1 MTSGRTTQGLSLA
14 EAIIA
19 IFVLLAGFSIMT
31 RLFHTGIRYQTLVDN
46 QGIAVMLAER
56 QMERVRGWSR
66 QVHQCPGSSLAF
78 SNWTGYPGETAFE
91 DPDYP
96 GYEIQAEAN
105 PHTVFSPCS
114 LFETIQPAGNR
125 RSLDDSVRRVLVS
138 VRWGT
143 LRHLL
148 VSLVAL
154 PIDQSAGLAT
164 VSIDV
169 NLSGG
174 TTLGQGERRN
184 LQTTATDSDGRSI
197 PDLFYNYSVRPTL
210 GANGG
215 GNGVLG
221 GPRHGR
227 EAVVRNAIY
236 DVTPESSGGPLV
248 TGYGAGE
255 CRVRAVAR
263 YRGWPIFGESDVL
276 QMQP

>member
-1 MTSGRTTQGLSLA
+1 MTSGRSRWGLTLA

-56 QMERVRGWSR
+56 QMERIRGWSR
-66 QVHQCPGSSLAF
+66 QVHQSPGSSLPF
-78 SNWTGYPGETAFE
+78 SNWTGYPGQIAFV

-96 GYEIQAEAN
+96 GYEIQAEAT

-114 LFETIQPAGNR
+114 LFEGIQPASNR

-154 PIDQSAGLAT
+154 PTDQSADST
-164 VSIDV
+164 SVSVDV
-169 NLSGG
+169 NLSGS
-174 TTLGQGERRN
+174 TTLGPGELRS
-184 LQTTATDSDGRSI
+184 LQTTATDADGRSI
-197 PDLFYNYSVRPTL
+197 PDLFFNYSVQPTL
-210 GANGG
+210 GPSGG
-215 GNGVLG
+215 GNGALG

-255 CRVRAVAR
+255 CRVRAVGR
-263 YRGWPIFGESDVL
+263 YRGWPITGASDAI